1 MRRKRQRAVVPGGGR
16 GRVTAREGPW
26 SLAEEGAGVTRGR
39 GGTGDFSRK
48 FAIFSR
54 PVLLGHRVHLARQR
68 AKRRSG
74 PWSVSA
80 ILST

>member
-16 GRVTAREGPW
+16 GRGHGEGG
-26 SLAEEGAGVTRGR
+26 SGVTRGR
-39 GGTGDFSRK
+39 GGTGDFSRRS
-48 FAIFSR
+48 AIFSR
-54 PVLLGHRVHLARQR
+54 PVLLGHHVRLARQR

>member
-16 GRVTAREGPW
+16 GRGHGEG
-26 SLAEEGAGVTRGR
+26 GAGVTRGR
-39 GGTGDFSRK
+39 GGTGDFSRRS
-48 FAIFSR
+48 AIFSR
-54 PVLLGHRVHLARQR
+54 PVLLGHRVRLARQR